1 MLMNKKFKL
10 ALLASPTIFT
20 SLLSMVAVVN
30 PAHAYS
36 PIIRMKNGE
45 ACIRHPHV
53 SYHKFVCMRVTQ
65 ADRVSHSMPASQVNS
80 AQSSDKN
87 VAMLNFTEADSD
99 KAIALFGCDCPYCM
113 NALRALQ
120 SQAPMVY

>member
-1 MLMNKKFKL
+1 MNKKLKL

-36 PIIRMKNGE
+36 PVIRMKDGE

-53 SYHKFVCMRVTQ
+53 SYNKFVCMRGTQ
-65 ADRVSHSMPASQVNS
+65 TNHVSRSTSASQVNP
-80 AQSSDKN
+80 AQPSNKN
-87 VAMLNFTEADSD
+87 IPMLNFTEAESD
-99 KAIALFGCDCPYCM
+99 QAIALFGCDCPYCM

-120 SQAPMVY
+120 NQAPMVY

>member
-1 MLMNKKFKL
+1 MNKKLKL

-20 SLLSMVAVVN
+20 SLMSMVGVVN
-30 PAHAYS
+30 PAHAAS
-36 PIIRMKNGE
+36 PVIRMKNGE

-53 SYHKFVCMRVTQ
+53 SYHKFVCMQVTQ
-65 ADRVSHSMPASQVNS
+65 PTKVAHATPASNVS
-80 AQSSDKN
+80 AVEPSDKN
-87 VAMLNFTEADSD
+87 IAVLNFSEADSD

-120 SQAPMVY
+120 GQAPMVY

>member
-1 MLMNKKFKL
+1 MNKKLKL

-20 SLLSMVAVVN
+20 SLMSMVAVVR

-36 PIIRMKNGE
+36 PVIRMKDGE
-45 ACIRHPHV
+45 ACIRHPHI
-53 SYHKFVCMRVTQ
+53 SYHKFVCMRVTP
-65 ADRVSHSMPASQVNS
+65 ADRVSHAKPASQVNS
-80 AQSSDKN
+80 VNPSDKN
-87 VAMLNFTEADSD
+87 VTALQFTVADSD

-120 SQAPMVY
+120 NQAPMVY